1 MLRKILITCML
12 PIAVIAQEVT
22 YDNSVLAPGWTSLTF
37 TPPSPSSYT
46 LASFSPAKDGPVI
59 NQREEKINLHEIYED
74 KVTLLNFMYT
84 TCTDINGCPLATA
97 VFHKI
102 QQKLSKDP
110 EIGKQVNLVSLSF
123 DPKNDTPEIMK
134 LYGAGTDK
142 HLVDWQF
149 ITTKN
154 ADVLDPILD
163 GYQQR
168 IIKEYDSE
176 GNYVGSISHILRV
189 FLIDKD
195 KQIRNIYSV
204 SFLHAD
210 LIINDIK
217 TLLDPK
223 TNNGTLVAAADTNS
237 KLDAVKSATSKLSKP
252 GDNKDGY
259 YYKDYESASKSLHRT
274 GKPAYLYTIAMTQQ
288 LGLPKLKLPE
298 GTNLT
303 PEKIELGRKLFF
315 DRRLSHTDTISCAI
329 CHVPEMGFAQN
340 ELATAV
346 GTEGRSV
353 PRNAPTV
360 VNAAF
365 LSRFFH
371 DARENSLED
380 QVWGPLLAHNEMA
393 NPSPGYILNKIRA
406 IPDYQGLFENAY
418 GSSVNMDSLSRALAA
433 YKYSLLS
440 GNSPFD
446 KWYYGGESK
455 AISKSA
461 KRGFDVFKGK
471 GNCMA
476 CHLVNDEYALFT
488 DEKLHNTGIGFK
500 SSMYVEPP
508 RKKVV
513 LAPGIEVD
521 VDTSVYANDSRFKD
535 EIKPNDLGLYLV
547 TQDPNDRWKIRTPS
561 LRNVELSSPYM
572 HNGQLATLK
581 DVVEFY
587 NEGGVRE
594 VGRMKN
600 ETISPLMMPLNLN
613 KREVDDLVE
622 FLKTLT
628 GSNMDTLVMDA
639 FAAPIG
645 DVSLED
651 PNWFHDNKLK
661 Y

>member
-1 MLRKILITCML
+1 MFRKLILVALL
-12 PIAVIAQEVT
+12 PLVAFAQEVT
-22 YDNSVLAPGWTSLTF
+22 YDSHVLAPGWTSLTF
-37 TPPSPSSYT
+37 TPPTPSSYT
-46 LASFSPAKDGPVI
+46 LASFSAATDGNVI
-59 NQREEKINLHEIYED
+59 NQDQKSTTLHDLYDD

-102 QQKLSKDP
+102 QQKLSKQP
-110 EIGKQVNLVSLSF
+110 EFASKVRLLSLSF

-134 LYGAGTDK
+134 LYGTGTEK
-142 HLVDWQF
+142 HSVDWQF
-149 ITTKN
+149 ITAKN

-168 IIKEYDSE
+168 IIKEYDEE
-176 GNYVGSISHILRV
+176 GNYIGSISHILRV

-195 KQIRNIYSV
+195 KNIRNIYSV

-210 LIINDIK
+210 LIINDVK
-217 TLLDPK
+217 TLLDPE
-223 TNNGTLVAAADTNS
+223 TQNGTLVAAADTSS
-237 KLDAVKSATSKLSKP
+237 KLNAAKSDVSKLSKP

-259 YYKDYESASKSLHRT
+259 YDPNYESASKSLQRT
-274 GKPAYLYTIAMTQQ
+274 GKPADLYTIATTKQ
-288 LGLPKLKLPE
+288 LGLPKIVFPE

-340 ELATAV
+340 ELKTAV

-365 LSRFFH
+365 LTRFFH

-393 NPSPGYILNKIRA
+393 NPSPGYIINKLKA
-406 IPDYQGLFENAY
+406 IPDYKGLFESAY
-418 GSSVNMDSLSRALAA
+418 GSPPNMDNISRALAA
-433 YKYSLLS
+433 YQYSLQS

-446 KWYYGGESK
+446 QFYYAGKSG

-471 GNCMA
+471 GNCIA
-476 CHLVNDEYALFT
+476 CHLINDEYALFT
-488 DEKLHNTGIGFK
+488 DEKLHNTGIGFAA
-500 SSMYVEPP
+500 SMYVEPP

-535 EIKPNDLGLYLV
+535 EITPNDLGLYTI
-547 TQDPNDRWKIRTPS
+547 TQDPGDRWKFRTPP
-561 LRNVELSSPYM
+561 LRNVELSAPYM
-572 HNGQLATLK
+572 HNGQLSTLK

-587 NEGGVRE
+587 NQGGTRE
-594 VGRMKN
+594 VGKMKN
-600 ETISPLMMPLNLN
+600 ETISPLIFPLNLTEN
-613 KREVDDLVE
+613 EVNDVVE

-628 GSNMDTLVMDA
+628 GTNMDTLVLDG
-639 FAAPIG
+639 FAAPVG

>member
-1 MLRKILITCML
+1 MCML
-12 PIAVIAQEVT
+12 PVAVIAQEVT
-22 YDNSVLAPGWTSLTF
+22 YDNTALAPGWTSLTF
-37 TPPSPSSYT
+37 TPPSASSYT
-46 LASFSPAKDGPVI
+46 LASFSPAKDGDVI
-59 NQREEKINLHEIYED
+59 NQKEEETTLHDIYD
-74 KVTLLNFMYT
+74 NKVTLLNFMYT

-110 EIGKQVNLVSLSF
+110 AIGNQVNLVSLSF

-134 LYGAGTDK
+134 LYGAGTER

-149 ITTKN
+149 LTTQN
-154 ADVLDPILD
+154 ADILDPILD

-176 GNYVGSISHILRV
+176 GNYIGSISHILRV

-195 KQIRNIYSV
+195 KQVRNIYSV

-217 TLLDPK
+217 TLLDPN
-223 TNNGTLVAAADTNS
+223 TNNGTLIAAADTNSNS
-237 KLDAVKSATSKLSKP
+237 KLDAVKSETSILSKP

-259 YYKDYESASKSLHRT
+259 YDSNYESASKSLIRT
-274 GKPAYLYTIAMTQQ
+274 GKPADLYTIATTKQ

-393 NPSPGYILNKIRA
+393 NPSPGYILNKIKN
-406 IPDYQGLFENAY
+406 IPDYDGLFENAY
-418 GSSVNMDSLSRALAA
+418 GGPVNMDSLSRALAA
-433 YKYSLLS
+433 YQYSLLS

-446 KWYYGGESK
+446 KWYYNNESS

-461 KRGFDVFKGK
+461 KRGFEIFKGK

-521 VDTSVYANDSRFKD
+521 VDTSVYANDSRFKN
-535 EIKPNDLGLYLV
+535 EIKPNDLGLYLI
-547 TQDPNDRWKIRTPS
+547 TQDPSDRWKIRTPS
-561 LRNVELSSPYM
+561 LRNVELSGPYM

-581 DVVEFY
+581 DVVDFY
-587 NEGGVRE
+587 NDGGVRE
-594 VGRMKN
+594 VGKMKN
-600 ETISPLMMPLNLN
+600 ETLSPLMIPLNLS
-613 KREVDDLVE
+613 KEEVDDVVE

-645 DVSLED
+645 EVSLQD

>member
-1 MLRKILITCML
+1 ML
-12 PIAVIAQEVT
+12 PVAIMAQEVT
-22 YDNSVLAPGWTSLTF
+22 YDNTALAPGWTSLTF
-37 TPPSPSSYT
+37 TPPSASSYT
-46 LASFSPAKDGPVI
+46 LASFSPAKDGDVI
-59 NQREEKINLHEIYED
+59 NQREEKTSLHDIYD
-74 KVTLLNFMYT
+74 NKVTLLNFMYT

-102 QQKLSKDP
+102 QQKLSKNP
-110 EIGKQVNLVSLSF
+110 AIGNQVNLVSLSF

-149 ITTKN
+149 LTTEN
-154 ADVLDPILD
+154 ADTLEPILD

-168 IIKEYDSE
+168 IIKEYDNE

-195 KQIRNIYSV
+195 KQVRNIYSV

-217 TLLDPK
+217 TLLDPN
-223 TNNGTLVAAADTNS
+223 TNNGTLIAAANTNSNS
-237 KLDAVKSATSKLSKP
+237 KLDAVKSETSKLSKP

-259 YYKDYESASKSLHRT
+259 YDSDYESASKSLHRT
-274 GKPAYLYTIAMTQQ
+274 GKPADLYTIATTKQ

-303 PEKIELGRKLFF
+303 PEKIDLGRKLFF

-393 NPSPGYILNKIRA
+393 NPSPGYILNKIKN
-406 IPDYQGLFENAY
+406 IPDYEGLFESAY
-418 GSSVNMDSLSRALAA
+418 GGPVNMDSLSRALAA
-433 YKYSLLS
+433 YQYSLLS

-446 KWYYGGESK
+446 KWYYNNESS

-461 KRGFDVFKGK
+461 KRGFEIFKGK

-521 VDTSVYANDSRFKD
+521 VDTSVYANDSRFKN
-535 EIKPNDLGLYLV
+535 EIKPNDLGLYLI
-547 TQDPNDRWKIRTPS
+547 TQDPGDRWKIRTPS
-561 LRNVELSSPYM
+561 LRNVELSGPYM

-581 DVVEFY
+581 DVVDFY

-594 VGRMKN
+594 VGKMKN
-600 ETISPLMMPLNLN
+600 ETISPLMMPLNLSEQ
-613 KREVDDLVE
+613 EVDDVVE
-622 FLKTLT
+622 FLKALT

-645 DVSLED
+645 EVSLKD

>member
-1 MLRKILITCML
+1 MLRKIYILL
-12 PIAVIAQEVT
+12 FFPLAVFAQDVT
-22 YDNSVLAPGWTSLTF
+22 YTNSVLAPGWTSLTF

-46 LASFSPAKDGPVI
+46 LASFSPAKNGNVI
-59 NQREEKINLHEIYED
+59 NHREEKTSLHNIYDD

-110 EIGKQVNLVSLSF
+110 SIGDQVRLVSLSF

-134 LYGAGTDK
+134 LYGSGTDK

-154 ADVLDPILD
+154 ADSLDPILD

-168 IIKEYDSE
+168 IIKEYDKE
-176 GNYVGSISHILRV
+176 GNYIGSISHILRV

-195 KQIRNIYSV
+195 KQVRNIYSV

-223 TNNGTLVAAADTNS
+223 TNNGTLVAAADSNT
-237 KLDAVKSATSKLSKP
+237 KLDAAKSATSKLSKP

-259 YYKDYESASKSLHRT
+259 YDKNYQSASKSLHRT
-274 GKPAYLYTIAMTQQ
+274 GKPADLYTIATTKQ
-288 LGLPKLKLPE
+288 LGLPKAKFPQ

-303 PEKIELGRKLFF
+303 PEKIDLGRKLFF

-340 ELATAV
+340 ELRTAV

-353 PRNAPTV
+353 PRNAPTI
-360 VNAAF
+360 VNAGF
-365 LSRFFH
+365 LTRFFH
-371 DARENSLED
+371 DGRESSLEN

-393 NPSPGYILNKIRA
+393 NPSPGYIINKLKS

-418 GSSVNMDSLSRALAA
+418 GSGPTMDSIGRAISA
-433 YKYSLLS
+433 YQYSLVS
-440 GNSPFD
+440 GNSSFD
-446 KWYYGGESK
+446 KWYYGGESS
-455 AISKSA
+455 AISRAA

-471 GNCMA
+471 GNCIA

-488 DEKLHNTGIGFK
+488 DEKLHNTGIGFTA
-500 SSMYVEPP
+500 SMFVEPP

-513 LAPGIEVD
+513 LAPGVEVE

-535 EIKPNDLGLYLV
+535 EIAPNDLGLYRI
-547 TQDPNDRWKIRTPS
+547 TQDPGDRWKFRTPP
-561 LRNVELSSPYM
+561 LRNVELSAPYM
-572 HNGQLATLK
+572 HNGALSTLK

-587 NEGGVRE
+587 NKGGVTQI
-594 VGRMKN
+594 GRMKN
-600 ETISPLMMPLNLN
+600 ETISPLIFPLNLSEQ
-613 KREVDDLVE
+613 EVDDVVE

-628 GSNMDTLVMDA
+628 GSNMDTLVLDG
-639 FAAPIG
+639 FAAPVG
-645 DVSLED
+645 DVSLQD